1 VWRNI
6 QGWQLFII
14 IIAVIV
20 LVGWKRLPDAARS
33 VGRSMRIFKSEVEQM
48 TDKGDDDKPSAA
60 SSDVVDGEPRGTARP
75 APSGS
80 ATDPSTPPPTPADP
94 VRDPVDG
101 DSGERRP

>member
-1 VWRNI
+1 MWRNI

-60 SSDVVDGEPRGTARP
+60 SSDVVDGEPRSTERP
-75 APSGS
+75 AATGV
-80 ATDPSTPPPTPADP
+80 ATDTPTGAPPAPDP

-101 DSGERRP
+101 DSGDRRP